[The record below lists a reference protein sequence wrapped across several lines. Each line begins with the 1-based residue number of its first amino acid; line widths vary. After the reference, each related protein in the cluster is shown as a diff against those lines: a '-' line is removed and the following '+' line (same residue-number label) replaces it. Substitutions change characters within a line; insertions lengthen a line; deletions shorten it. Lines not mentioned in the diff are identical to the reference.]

1 MLEKTYDGKKD
12 ASMSDRTIP
21 AAGARF
27 EASFM
32 SRDLNQQ
39 IEQCDHYELADHFK
53 RWLPEH
59 QPILEA
65 GCGSGR

>member
-1 MLEKTYDGKKD
+1 MLEKTYDDKKD

-39 IEQCDHYELADHFK
+39 IEQCDHYELADYFRK
-53 RWLPEH
+53 
-59 QPILEA
+59 
-65 GCGSGR
+65 